1 MAFFNLTCCL
11 NVLCSFDPYSHKYA
25 NLFCLSCV
33 LMRIVIVSTVLMQTI
48 FLFWGAYLISLW
60 HMVSLNNWRF
70 EANFIL
76 NYRSPTLTTVCN
88 SYLKEKFWYL
98 SLIKWWSS
106 HFPHV
111 TLTFVALWL
120 RFQPLA
126 PIWICMMALT
136 LLASHTESCSRV
148 PLSLSHSCQ
157 FRMIVLWR

>member
-1 MAFFNLTCCL
+1 
-11 NVLCSFDPYSHKYA
+11 
-25 NLFCLSCV
+25 
-33 LMRIVIVSTVLMQTI
+33 
-48 FLFWGAYLISLW
+48 
-60 HMVSLNNWRF
+60 MVSLNNWRF

-106 HFPHV
+106 HLPHV
-111 TLTFVALWL
+111 TLTFVAFWL

-136 LLASHTESCSRV
+136 LLASHTESRSRV

-157 FRMIVLWR
+157 VHMVVLWREDQEAYSPANEKHTCFTLSQVYSMLKLVSVTFGTEEK